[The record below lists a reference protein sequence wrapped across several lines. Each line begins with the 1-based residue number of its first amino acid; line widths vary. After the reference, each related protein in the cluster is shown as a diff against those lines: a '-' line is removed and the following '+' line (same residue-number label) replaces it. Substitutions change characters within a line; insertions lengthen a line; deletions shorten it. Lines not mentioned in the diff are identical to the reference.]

1 MPFFFL
7 SFSFPVI
14 YDSILSFL
22 QNLFRFH
29 SFCAEPL
36 LFCFTTDDATKV
48 EPSVHR
54 HIVQE
59 VVSRSPSRCKKSS
72 QEVVSKS
79 SHLFN
84 TCTLLSN
91 TRTLYCII
99 ILYFIIITGAT
110 LSASASGRKFPTVIC
125 ASPRTLDHDPET
137 WLPQDNTRARECIWP
152 VTNSHT
158 QLHPKRLP

>member
-1 MPFFFL
+1 MT
-7 SFSFPVI
+7 
-14 YDSILSFL
+14 LSFL
-22 QNLFRFH
+22 FCRIFSDFTLFAQNLF
-29 SFCAEPL
+29 SFVL
-36 LFCFTTDDATKV
+36 RRTTRRKLSLPFIGTLY
-48 EPSVHR
+48 
-54 HIVQE
+54 
-59 VVSRSPSRCKKSS
+59 KKSS
-72 QEVVSKS
+72 QEVRLVVRSRLKKS
-79 SHLFN
+79 SLSRLTCLSN

-91 TRTLYCII
+91 TCTLYCII